1 MTYNNVIG
9 YAAEAIMEQKQ
20 TIWEFQGA
28 VSQRLLIWSG
38 ISTVSGIVMSLFG
51 KFGRGIGSQFIGWAV
66 VNAAIAVGGAFFTE
80 QRKLQMATPEAPK
93 EQIKEAGNL
102 QRLLWIN
109 AGLDVLYMLGGWL
122 TMRSDKAYRR
132 GMGLGII
139 LQGLFLF
146 VFDIFH
152 ALKVP
157 TWPWRGSDP
166 RG

>member
-1 MTYNNVIG
+1 MP
-9 YAAEAIMEQKQ
+9 QKK
-20 TIWEFQGA
+20 TIWQFQGA

-38 ISTVSGIVMSLFG
+38 VSTLLGVIMSAFG
-51 KFGRGIGSQFIGWAV
+51 RFGRGMGGQFIGWAA
-66 VNAAIAVGGAFFTE
+66 VNAAIALVGAFFTE
-80 QRKLQMATPEAPK
+80 QRKLQIATPEAPK
-93 EQIKEAGNL
+93 EMMREAAKL

-109 AGLDVLYMLGGWL
+109 AGLDVLYMLGGAWL
-122 TMRSDKAYRR
+122 MRSAKPQRR

-152 ALKVP
+152 ALQVP
-157 TWPWRGSDP
+157 MWPWGGGDP